1 MLCRNNCNCSSCKGL
16 FSRTLLQGLHTKRF
30 EKVNKYLAV
39 IAAAII
45 CPLTNTGNIPF
56 RMQTFFFFDAI
67 SQMAND
73 AGFDSA
79 VGFMFIGLAGI
90 NFLVELGTNV
100 VLSPVIVRLI
110 HIGKRKLNKTEYY

>member
-1 MLCRNNCNCSSCKGL
+1 
-16 FSRTLLQGLHTKRF
+16 
-30 EKVNKYLAV
+30 
-39 IAAAII
+39 
-45 CPLTNTGNIPF
+45 
-56 RMQTFFFFDAI
+56 
-67 SQMAND
+67 MAND

-110 HIGKRKLNKTEYY
+110 HIGKKEAK